1 MGKHPKISLLWALV
15 VCAGVGAPVCAM
27 RAATGPSTVRQVT
40 VLAGTAMELEI
51 LTTQPTAPQ
60 AQAIT
65 GPDRIVIDLPN
76 AVPGPKLR
84 NFQVNRSEL
93 KSVRVGQTSI
103 SPPVTRVVLD
113 LKSPQAFQIFP
124 SGNRVIV
131 KVGGK
136 AQAAA
141 VAAVPAG
148 GASAAAA
155 SGAPASAAQNGPR
168 VVVGFQ
174 GGRLSIRAR
183 QATLA
188 EVLYE
193 IHRKTGAEIAI
204 PAGSEREP
212 VVVELGPA
220 PAREVLAALFNGS
233 RFNYIAVGS
242 DSDPDVLRSVLLTPR
257 GDLPA
262 GSAAM
267 PAGMAPMQQASVP
280 PRPAPTIA
288 RPPTGTEPEVP
299 PMESDEDR
307 GPETDAP
314 PQR

>member
-1 MGKHPKISLLWALV
+1 MRKHPTTSLLWALI
-15 VCAGVGAPVCAM
+15 VCALVGTPVCAM
-27 RAATGPSTVRQVT
+27 RAATAPATVRQVK
-40 VLAGTAMELEI
+40 LLGGTGMELEI
-51 LTTQPTAPQ
+51 LTTQPVSPQ
-60 AQAIT
+60 TQSIT

-76 AVPGPKLR
+76 AVPGPGLR
-84 NFQVNRSEL
+84 TFHVNRKEL
-93 KSVRVGQTSI
+93 KSVRVGQTSM

-113 LKSPQAFQIFP
+113 LKSPQGFQIFP
-124 SGNRVIV
+124 SGNRLIV

-136 AQAAA
+136 AQPAAA
-141 VAAVPAG
+141 AALPNAAGANPGAAVPV
-148 GASAAAA
+148 
-155 SGAPASAAQNGPR
+155 QR
-168 VVVGFQ
+168 VPHVAVDFQ

-183 QATLA
+183 EATLA
-188 EVLYE
+188 EVLFE
-193 IHRKTGAEIAI
+193 VHRKTGAEIAI
-204 PAGSEREP
+204 PAGSEQEQ

-242 DSDPDVLRSVLLTPR
+242 DSDPNVLRSVLLTPR
-257 GDLPA
+257 SGMAA

-267 PAGMAPMQQASVP
+267 PMGGVPMQQGSVP
-280 PRPAPTIA
+280 PRQSTVAM
-288 RPPTGTEPEVP
+288 PPTGTEPEIP